1 MTPVEKIATY
11 ILVLRG
17 QKVMLDEDLARLYG
31 VSTGA
36 LVQAVKR
43 NLERFP
49 EDFMFRMS
57 DQELRNLKSQS
68 VISSSAG
75 SVHGG
80 RRSVPF
86 AFSEQG
92 VAMLSTVLRT
102 KRAIAVNIAI
112 MRTFVRLRALAAMN
126 AELGRKL
133 DDLERRVGGHD
144 DAIVGIVRAIR
155 ELAAPAPTTKRRIGF
170 V

>member
-1 MTPVEKIATY
+1 MIPVEQIATR

-49 EDFMFRMS
+49 EDFMFRLE

-75 SVHGG
+75 FVHGG
-80 RRSVPF
+80 RRSLPL

-112 MRTFVRLRALAAMN
+112 MRTFVRLRALAAVN
-126 AELGRKL
+126 SELGRKL
-133 DDLERRVGGHD
+133 DDLEQRVGGHD
-144 DAIVGIVRAIR
+144 EAIAGIVRAIR
-155 ELAAPAPTTKRRIGF
+155 ELAAPPSGPKSRIGF